1 MDVWMEIGD
10 SSVAFEKNPDVL
22 KVFIFEN
29 HVIREIKI
37 SMFGTICEAYT

>member
-10 SSVAFEKNPDVL
+10 SSVAFKKNPDVL

-37 SMFGTICEAYT
+37 SMFGTIQ